1 MFLQYFKI
9 KRNNY
14 KKQTFSIY
22 QEIVNH
28 SNHFIKNSL
37 NDKNY
42 IFDEVF
48 EIFSI
53 VTVFYLK
60 KLKDTKNKINN
71 EISQRII
78 DSFIKDLDQNFRE
91 KGIGDIS
98 IGKYVK
104 SYVKKFYFRLSK
116 FPNNKISIVFG
127 CGGERDQDKRSKMG
141 NIASN
146 YSDKIYITDDNPRHE
161 NPSKIRR
168 DINFIRI
175 IGC

>member
-14 KKQTFSIY
+14 KKQTLSIY

-37 NDKNY
+37 NDKDFK
-42 IFDEVF
+42 FDEVF

-53 VTVFYLK
+53 ITVFYLK
-60 KLKDTKNKINN
+60 KLKDKNTQINN
-71 EISQRII
+71 AISQSII

-91 KGIGDIS
+91 KGIGDMS

-104 SYVKKFYFRLSK
+104 KYVKKFYYRL
-116 FPNNKISIVFG
+116 KIL
-127 CGGERDQDKRSKMG
+127 
-141 NIASN
+141 
-146 YSDKIYITDDNPRHE
+146 DKIFKE
-161 NPSKIRR
+161 NA
-168 DINFIRI
+168 DINFDNYIQKFGI
-175 IGC
+175 SNYGNTQKIAKDLQILYNHIVIDKL

>member
-14 KKQTFSIY
+14 KKQSLSIY

-37 NDKNY
+37 NDKDFN
-42 IFDEVF
+42 FDEVF

-53 VTVFYLK
+53 ITVFYLR
-60 KLKDTKNKINN
+60 KLKDKNTQIHNT
-71 EISQRII
+71 ISQSII

-91 KGIGDIS
+91 KGIGDMS

-104 SYVKKFYFRLSK
+104 KYVKKFYYRL
-116 FPNNKISIVFG
+116 KIL
-127 CGGERDQDKRSKMG
+127 
-141 NIASN
+141 
-146 YSDKIYITDDNPRHE
+146 DKILKE
-161 NPSKIRR
+161 NE
-168 DINFIRI
+168 DINFDNYIQKFGI
-175 IGC
+175 SNYGNTKKISQDLQILYDHIVIDKL

>member
-37 NDKNY
+37 NDKDFN
-42 IFDEVF
+42 FDEVF
-48 EIFSI
+48 EIFSVI
-53 VTVFYLK
+53 TVFYLK
-60 KLKDTKNKINN
+60 KLKDENTQVNKA
-71 EISQRII
+71 ISQSII

-91 KGIGDIS
+91 KGIGDMS

-104 SYVKKFYFRLSK
+104 KYVKKFYYRL
-116 FPNNKISIVFG
+116 KIL
-127 CGGERDQDKRSKMG
+127 
-141 NIASN
+141 
-146 YSDKIYITDDNPRHE
+146 DKILKE
-161 NPSKIRR
+161 NE
-168 DINFIRI
+168 DINFDNYIQKFGI
-175 IGC
+175 SNYGNTKKIGKDLQILYNYIVIDKL

>member
-14 KKQTFSIY
+14 KKQTLSLY

-42 IFDEVF
+42 NFDEVF

-53 VTVFYLK
+53 VIFFYLK
-60 KLKDTKNKINN
+60 KLKNKNTQTNN

-78 DSFIKDLDQNFRE
+78 DNFIKDLDQNFRE
-91 KGIGDIS
+91 KGIGDMS

-104 SYVKKFYFRLSK
+104 KYVKKFYYRL
-116 FPNNKISIVFG
+116 KIL
-127 CGGERDQDKRSKMG
+127 DKVLK
-141 NIASN
+141 
-146 YSDKIYITDDNPRHE
+146 E
-161 NPSKIRR
+161 NE
-168 DINFIRI
+168 DINFVNYVQKFGISNYGNI
-175 IGC
+175 KKINEDLKILYNYIVIDK

>member
-14 KKQTFSIY
+14 KKQTLSIY

-37 NDKNY
+37 NDKDFN
-42 IFDEVF
+42 FDEVF

-53 VTVFYLK
+53 ITVFYLR
-60 KLKDTKNKINN
+60 KLKDKNTQIHNT
-71 EISQRII
+71 ISQSII

-91 KGIGDIS
+91 KGIGDMS

-104 SYVKKFYFRLSK
+104 SYVKKFYFRISK
-116 FPNNKISIVFG
+116 FPNDNNLYENESFIEYLK
-127 CGGERDQDKRSKMG
+127 
-141 NIASN
+141 
-146 YSDKIYITDDNPRHE
+146 ITDLIKNVDYV
-161 NPSKIRR
+161 
-168 DINFIRI
+168 
-175 IGC
+175 

>member
-14 KKQTFSIY
+14 KKQTLSLY

-42 IFDEVF
+42 NFDEVF

-60 KLKDTKNKINN
+60 KLKDKNTQTNN

-78 DSFIKDLDQNFRE
+78 DNFIKDLDQNFRE
-91 KGIGDIS
+91 KGIGDMS

-104 SYVKKFYFRLSK
+104 KYVKKFYYRL
-116 FPNNKISIVFG
+116 KIL
-127 CGGERDQDKRSKMG
+127 DKVLK
-141 NIASN
+141 
-146 YSDKIYITDDNPRHE
+146 E
-161 NPSKIRR
+161 NE
-168 DINFIRI
+168 DINFVNYVQKFGISNYGNI
-175 IGC
+175 KKINEDLKILYNYIVIDK

>member
-14 KKQTFSIY
+14 KKQTLSIY

-42 IFDEVF
+42 NFDEVF

-53 VTVFYLK
+53 VTFFYLK
-60 KLKDTKNKINN
+60 KLKDKNTQTNN

-78 DSFIKDLDQNFRE
+78 DNFINDLDQNFRE
-91 KGIGDIS
+91 KGIGDMS

-104 SYVKKFYFRLSK
+104 KYVKKFYYRL
-116 FPNNKISIVFG
+116 KIL
-127 CGGERDQDKRSKMG
+127 DKVLK
-141 NIASN
+141 
-146 YSDKIYITDDNPRHE
+146 E
-161 NPSKIRR
+161 NE
-168 DINFIRI
+168 DINFVNYLQKFGISNYGNI
-175 IGC
+175 KKINEDLKILYNYIVIDK

>member
-14 KKQTFSIY
+14 KNQTLSIY

-42 IFDEVF
+42 NFDEVF

-53 VTVFYLK
+53 VIIFYLK
-60 KLKDTKNKINN
+60 KLKDKNTQTNN

-78 DSFIKDLDQNFRE
+78 DNFIKDLDHNFRE
-91 KGIGDIS
+91 KGIGDMS

-104 SYVKKFYFRLSK
+104 KYVKKFYYRL
-116 FPNNKISIVFG
+116 KIL
-127 CGGERDQDKRSKMG
+127 DKVLK
-141 NIASN
+141 
-146 YSDKIYITDDNPRHE
+146 E
-161 NPSKIRR
+161 NE
-168 DINFIRI
+168 DINFVNYVQKFGISNYGNI
-175 IGC
+175 KKINEDLKILFNYIVIDK

>member
-14 KKQTFSIY
+14 KKQTLSLY

-42 IFDEVF
+42 NFDEVF

-53 VTVFYLK
+53 VIIFYLK
-60 KLKDTKNKINN
+60 KLKDKNTQTNN

-78 DSFIKDLDQNFRE
+78 DNFIQDLDQNFRE
-91 KGIGDIS
+91 KGIGDMS

-104 SYVKKFYFRLSK
+104 KYVKKFYYRL
-116 FPNNKISIVFG
+116 KIL
-127 CGGERDQDKRSKMG
+127 DKVLK
-141 NIASN
+141 
-146 YSDKIYITDDNPRHE
+146 E
-161 NPSKIRR
+161 NE
-168 DINFIRI
+168 DINFVNYVQKFGISNYGNI
-175 IGC
+175 KKINEDLKILFNYIVIDK

>member
-14 KKQTFSIY
+14 KKQTLSIY
-22 QEIVNH
+22 KEIVNH
-28 SNHFIKNSL
+28 SNHFIKNSV

-42 IFDEVF
+42 NFDEVF

-60 KLKDTKNKINN
+60 KLKDKNTQTNN

-78 DSFIKDLDQNFRE
+78 DNFIKDLDQNFRE
-91 KGIGDIS
+91 KGIGDMS

-104 SYVKKFYFRLSK
+104 KYVKKFYYRL
-116 FPNNKISIVFG
+116 KIL
-127 CGGERDQDKRSKMG
+127 DKVLK
-141 NIASN
+141 
-146 YSDKIYITDDNPRHE
+146 E
-161 NPSKIRR
+161 NE
-168 DINFIRI
+168 DINFVNYVQRFGISNYGNI
-175 IGC
+175 KKINEDLKILYNYIVIDK

>member
-14 KKQTFSIY
+14 KKQSLSIY

-37 NDKNY
+37 NDKDFN
-42 IFDEVF
+42 FDEVF

-53 VTVFYLK
+53 ITVFYLK
-60 KLKDTKNKINN
+60 KLKDENTQINKA
-71 EISQRII
+71 ISQSII

-91 KGIGDIS
+91 KGIGDMS

-104 SYVKKFYFRLSK
+104 KYVKKFYYRL
-116 FPNNKISIVFG
+116 KIL
-127 CGGERDQDKRSKMG
+127 
-141 NIASN
+141 
-146 YSDKIYITDDNPRHE
+146 DKILNE
-161 NPSKIRR
+161 NA
-168 DINFIRI
+168 DINFDNYIQKFGI
-175 IGC
+175 SKYENTKKIAKDLQILYNCIVIDKL